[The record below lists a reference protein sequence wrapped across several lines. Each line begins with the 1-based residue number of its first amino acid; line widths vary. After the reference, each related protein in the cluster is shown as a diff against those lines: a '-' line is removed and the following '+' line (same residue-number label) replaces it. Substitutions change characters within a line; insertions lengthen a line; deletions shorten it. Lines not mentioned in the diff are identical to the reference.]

1 MIKLTNKP
9 ANGSGLLAI
18 FCDLD
23 PKDQKEFYPWLVNEM
38 FPARLK
44 IGFNSCAS
52 FKFPVI

>member
-23 PKDQKEFYPWLVNEM
+23 SKDQKEFHPWLL
-38 FPARLK
+38 R
-44 IGFNSCAS
+44 
-52 FKFPVI
+52 